1 MTQSSPR
8 LRLSILGIVALCL
21 FGALFARL
29 WYLQVMAAPG
39 FQVRAEA
46 TSKRTVAEEAP
57 RGRILDAKGRVLVG
71 NRTSLVVTIDPQVF
85 PSASASTKQAHDDLV
100 LELASTLTSFGA
112 PTKVSHIEKR
122 LVDGQFDPLQPR
134 PIAIDV
140 PAEVELYLAERA
152 DEFPGVAVERQTLRT
167 YPYGELAAH
176 LLGYVGRIN
185 DSEFTQ
191 LQTERPDN
199 PKPYQLSSSVGK
211 GGVERSL
218 EAELRGTPGRRV
230 IEVDSNN
237 RPVRTLEHVPPK
249 PGNDVQLTVD
259 IDAQAMAEAA
269 LAEQL
274 ERVRGNRTRDR
285 LHTITAPAG
294 SVVVLDPVT
303 GGVVAMASY
312 PTYEPEEF
320 VNGISQDRYDQL
332 TKGAESDNPLVNR
345 AIQGLYAPGSTFKPF
360 TAISAMQAGMITAAD
375 SKNDDGVYER
385 PGDDRVWRNA
395 GSKAHGMV
403 NVRSSLTVSSD
414 WYYYWLGDR
423 FWLESDTYGE
433 LAQQA
438 GYERFGF
445 GDPTGVNLPG
455 EASGRVPT
463 PEWKRALWESFPSD
477 ERQFGDPNWL
487 PGDNMNMAIG
497 QGNMLVSPLQLA
509 NAYATLAN
517 GGDVMR
523 PELLKAV
530 LVPGGDPANPA
541 DIIRVAE
548 PEVVGHVDLPPEML
562 DPIREGL
569 KGVVAS
575 PSGTAYGTF
584 QGFDLAAFPI
594 AGKTGT
600 AEVDDKAESSIFASF
615 APVDAPRYAVVALL
629 EEAGFGAD
637 AAAPVVRRVY
647 EVLADQHRS
656 NAADI
661 VQAGTE

>member
-8 LRLSILGIVALCL
+8 FRLSILGIVALCL

-57 RGRILDAKGRVLVG
+57 RGRILDAQGRVLVG
-71 NRTSLVVTIDPQVF
+71 NRTSLVVTVDPQVF
-85 PSASASTKQAHDDLV
+85 PGSTGSTRQAHDDLV

-112 PTKVSHIEKR
+112 PTKVSHIER
-122 LVDGQFDPLQPR
+122 RMVDGQFDPLQPR
-134 PIAIDV
+134 PVAIDV

-167 YPYGELAAH
+167 YPNGQLASH

-185 DSEFTQ
+185 DTEFTQ
-191 LQTERPDN
+191 LQTDAPEN

-211 GGVERSL
+211 GGVERAF

-237 RPVRTLEHVPPK
+237 RPVRTLEHVPPQ
-249 PGNDVQLTVD
+249 PGNDIQITVD
-259 IDAQAMAEAA
+259 IDAQAMAETA

-285 LHTITAPAG
+285 LHTIAAPAG
-294 SVVVLDPVT
+294 SVVVIDPNT

-312 PTYEPEEF
+312 PTFDPEEF

-332 TKGAESDNPLVNR
+332 TKGAESENPLVNR

-360 TAISAMQAGMITAAD
+360 TAIAAMQAGMITAAD

-385 PGDDRVWRNA
+385 PGDAQVWRNA
-395 GSKAHGMV
+395 GSKANGMV

-423 FWLESDTYGE
+423 FWLESDTYGD
-433 LAQQA
+433 LAQQE

-445 GDPTGVNLPG
+445 GAPTGVTLPG

-463 PEWKRALWESFPSD
+463 PDWKRAFWESFPED

-517 GGDVMR
+517 GGNVMQ

-541 DIIRVAE
+541 DVIRVAQ
-548 PEVVGHVDLPPEML
+548 PEVIAHVDLPPEML
-562 DPIREGL
+562 DPVREGL
-569 KGVVAS
+569 RGAVAS
-575 PSGTAYGTF
+575 SGGTAYGTF
-584 QGFDLAAFPI
+584 QGFDLVAFPI

-600 AEVDDKAESSIFASF
+600 AEVDNKAESSIFASF
-615 APVDAPRYAVVALL
+615 APIDAPRYAVVALL

-647 EVLADQHRS
+647 EVLANQNHS
-656 NAADI
+656 AAADI